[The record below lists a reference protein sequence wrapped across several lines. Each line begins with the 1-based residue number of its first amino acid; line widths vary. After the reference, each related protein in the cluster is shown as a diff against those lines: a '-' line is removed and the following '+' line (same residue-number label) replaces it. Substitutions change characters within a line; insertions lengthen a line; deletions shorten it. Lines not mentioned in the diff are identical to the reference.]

1 MCMQTF
7 FTIFH
12 SVQEI
17 GPLSLFQKLDFGITS
32 TDDKCHFAIP
42 WARSCQY
49 QCVCKILSKYKCI
62 PVMGNFRKPSTDGHT
77 RSHKLTGDKHKTV
90 HGQITKKTNRARII
104 ILAWDILF
112 DKLRL
117 PVKFHLVRFRNY
129 GQLQLSQTDYG
140 RTHGHS
146 AIIVHTPKVNLQL
159 LCRSTFSKSCNNNDI
174 CMNPH

>member
-32 TDDKCHFAIP
+32 TNDKCHFAIP

-77 RSHKLTGDKHKTV
+77 HSHKLTGDKHKTV
-90 HGQITKKTNRARII
+90 HGQITKTSSPKGNDRSPESNVPRSNLVSKKHINGPWKPEAR
-104 ILAWDILF
+104 
-112 DKLRL
+112 
-117 PVKFHLVRFRNY
+117 N
-129 GQLQLSQTDYG
+129 
-140 RTHGHS
+140 
-146 AIIVHTPKVNLQL
+146 
-159 LCRSTFSKSCNNNDI
+159 
-174 CMNPH
+174 